1 LKRDPEVEAL
11 VVAYRAALEAAGKF
25 AGNPMIS
32 PARSFLLRVGVEG
45 FSRLSLSEQCSI
57 SEHESRLVTWLLVS
71 GRLRASIEY
80 LVASRLRA
88 GRVAAWVHR
97 EFHERFIATAAELGF
112 APKSAELQWWAVA
125 IVAALVG
132 VRPERLIRAQFD
144 SAREQLI
151 ATTVRLDRDHPGR
164 AGILSTRLYGA
175 EVTLFHAG
183 VIETPPRKRHANK
196 SAERASEWATVPPR
210 LAATLQGYVEQMR
223 MSLRSS
229 SMFHIERVLR
239 EFALWLT
246 AQAHEVTAV
255 ADLRRAHI
263 ERYKRHFA
271 ERPNARGQRSSKR
284 TLAGDLG
291 TLRVCLER
299 LGEWQ
304 GEDAPARVLMFPGDV
319 PRLDDPLP
327 RFIDDAAAGSCCTPL
342 APRRTRSRG

>member
-1 LKRDPEVEAL
+1 MSRLKRDPEVEAL

-57 SEHESRLVTWLLVS
+57 SEHESRLVTWLLVT
-71 GRLRASIEY
+71 GRLRASVEY

-132 VRPERLIRAQFD
+132 VRPERLTRAQFD

-183 VIETPPRKRHANK
+183 VIETPPRKRMRSRRLPICAARISSVTSVTSPSGRTLAV
-196 SAERASEWATVPPR
+196 SARASERSPATWAR
-210 LAATLQGYVEQMR
+210 CGSA
-223 MSLRSS
+223 SS
-229 SMFHIERVLR
+229 ASVNG
-239 EFALWLT
+239 
-246 AQAHEVTAV
+246 
-255 ADLRRAHI
+255 RA
-263 ERYKRHFA
+263 
-271 ERPNARGQRSSKR
+271 R
-284 TLAGDLG
+284 TL
-291 TLRVCLER
+291 
-299 LGEWQ
+299 
-304 GEDAPARVLMFPGDV
+304 
-319 PRLDDPLP
+319 PR
-327 RFIDDAAAGSCCTPL
+327 AC
-342 APRRTRSRG
+342 